1 MLITTIKCN
10 AESVRK
16 VIKIGIKVAIAKVEI
31 FSEFDSIFF
40 FGLLIFINK
49 SINFVS
55 WNSFIFVNND
65 ILL

>member
-16 VIKIGIKVAIAKVEI
+16 VIKVGIKVAIALR
-31 FSEFDSIFF
+31 FSLNSIQFF